1 MAVLVPD
8 ERMRDA
14 RRDPLLIV
22 NPAARGGRSAE
33 GAAMAAFTRLGFTPR
48 LHRTEAAGHAAKIA
62 AAEAGEGNVFVLGGD
77 GTVMEV
83 VGALVGRENAVGVLP
98 GGTGN
103 QLARHLRIPL
113 SVPRAVA
120 ALADAESVNLDLGR
134 LADGRYFSLTAGIGL
149 DAEMIARTST
159 ASKRRFGV
167 AAYVASAACALPG
180 MRPFVVRVT
189 ADGQEFERSASLAMI
204 ANVGAIMDG
213 RFGLGPGVTPDDGWL
228 DLCVLS
234 PSGLSDGLRLA
245 WKMARRDFRP
255 DPQMLFV
262 RAKSLRIEGIAGVP
276 AQADGE
282 LLSCPIL
289 EASVVPKAARFLAS
303 HSRFAAARIPPYVPN
318 DSHPATSR

>member
-1 MAVLVPD
+1 MSVDL
-8 ERMRDA
+8 ERES
-14 RRDPLLIV
+14 RRDPLLVV

-33 GAAMAAFTRLGFTPR
+33 GAALAAFARAGFTPR
-48 LHRTEAAGHAAKIA
+48 LHRTDAAGHAAAIA
-62 AAEAGEGNVFVLGGD
+62 ASEAGEGDVFVLGGD

-83 VGALVGRENAVGVLP
+83 VGALVGRGNAVGVLP

-103 QLARHLRIPL
+103 QLARHLGIPL

-120 ALADAESVNLDLGR
+120 ALARAKCVTLDLGR
-134 LADGRYFSLTAGIGL
+134 LTDGRYFSLTAGIGL
-149 DAEMIARTST
+149 DAEMIAGTST

-167 AAYVASAACALPG
+167 GAYMASAARALPN
-180 MRPFVVRVT
+180 MRAFTVRVT
-189 ADGQEFERSASLAMI
+189 ADGRSFERSASLAMI

-228 DLCVLS
+228 DVCVLS
-234 PSGLSDGLRLA
+234 PEGAADGLRLA

-262 RAKSLRIEGIAGVP
+262 RAKAVRIEGIAGVL

-282 LLSCPIL
+282 LLSSPIL
-289 EASVVPKAARFLAS
+289 EASVVPQAARFLAPFS
-303 HSRFAAARIPPYVPN
+303 VHSG
-318 DSHPATSR
+318 

>member
-1 MAVLVPD
+1 MSTDVKRD
-8 ERMRDA
+8 E
-14 RRDPLLIV
+14 RRDPLLVV

-33 GAAMAAFTRLGFTPR
+33 GAALAAFTRAGFAPR
-48 LHRTEAAGHAAKIA
+48 VHRTTAAGHAAEIA
-62 AAEAGEGNVFVLGGD
+62 AAEAGDGDVFVLGGD

-83 VGALVGRENAVGVLP
+83 VGALVGRGNAVGVLP

-103 QLARHLRIPL
+103 QLARHLGIPL
-113 SVPRAVA
+113 SVSRAVA
-120 ALADAESVNLDLGR
+120 ALVRARCVTLDLGR
-134 LADGRYFSLTAGIGL
+134 LADGRYFALTAGIGL

-167 AAYVASAACALPG
+167 GAYMAGAARALPN
-180 MRPFVVRVT
+180 MKSFTVRLTV
-189 ADGQEFERSASLAMI
+189 DGKSFERSASLAMI

-213 RFGLGPGVTPDDGWL
+213 RFGLGPDVTPDDGWL

-234 PSGLSDGLRLA
+234 PKGVADGLRLA

-262 RAKSLRIEGIAGVP
+262 RAKVVRIEGITGVP

-282 LLSCPIL
+282 LLASPIL
-289 EASVVPKAARFLAS
+289 EASVVPKAARFLAPIS
-303 HSRFAAARIPPYVPN
+303 AYSR
-318 DSHPATSR
+318 

>member
-1 MAVLVPD
+1 MAPHSS
-8 ERMRDA
+8 

-33 GAAMAAFTRLGFTPR
+33 GAALAAFARAGFSPR
-48 LHRTEAAGHAAKIA
+48 LQRTTAAGHAAELA
-62 AAEAGEGNVFVLGGD
+62 AAERSDGDIFVLGGD

-83 VGALVGRENAVGVLP
+83 VGALVGRNNAVGVLP

-103 QLARHLRIPL
+103 QLARHLGIPL
-113 SVPRAVA
+113 SVPRAVSALVHA
-120 ALADAESVNLDLGR
+120 APVTLDLGR

-159 ASKRRFGV
+159 AAKRRFGV
-167 AAYVASAACALPG
+167 GAYVLSAALALPS
-180 MRPFVVRVT
+180 MRAFTVHVT
-189 ADGQEFERSASLAMI
+189 ADGKQFERSASLAMI

-213 RFGLGPGVTPDDGWL
+213 RFGLGPGVSPDDGWL

-234 PSGLSDGLRLA
+234 PGGLLDGLRLA

-262 RAKSLRIEGIAGVP
+262 RAKSLRIEAAAGIP

-282 LLSCPIL
+282 LLASPIL
-289 EASVVPKAARFLAS
+289 EATVVPQSARFLAPQLA
-303 HSRFAAARIPPYVPN
+303 FARAVTDSYVPAYPY
-318 DSHPATSR
+318 PALQR